1 MIIRMAA
8 AADAEINVGT
18 LSLDTNS
25 NRNLSCPLPDSY
37 TYEVW
42 TGYLN
47 MEKGVVNGSGTGQG
61 DYVYLMTDP
70 SKDRVTEVNPAL
82 AGNSI
87 HEVLEQMREAGV
99 LLIPPGRVVETMI
112 VENNQQTVSN
122 TFSKSFYLF
131 LC

>member
-1 MIIRMAA
+1 MAA

-47 MEKGVVNGSGTGQG
+47 MEKGVVNGS
-61 DYVYLMTDP
+61 
-70 SKDRVTEVNPAL
+70 
-82 AGNSI
+82 
-87 HEVLEQMREAGV
+87 
-99 LLIPPGRVVETMI
+99 
-112 VENNQQTVSN
+112 
-122 TFSKSFYLF
+122 
-131 LC
+131 